1 MKKQITP
8 QIKAYL
14 LNVLLSED
22 HTIEDPTAT
31 QLFSYAKDRFMSEY
45 GWAIPRQGLQGAI
58 REWLLGLALN
68 VEYTYYDIEVLLK
81 VWSILD
87 GSESEKKRDKEL
99 DLYWDRLACELAKAF
114 KKIGA

>member
-22 HTIEDPTAT
+22 HNIEDPTAT
-31 QLFSYAKDRFMSEY
+31 QLFTYAKDRFMSEY

-68 VEYTYYDIEVLLK
+68 VEYTYYDIECLLK
-81 VWSILD
+81 VWGILD
-87 GSESEKKRDKEL
+87 GSESVKKLDKEL

-114 KKIGA
+114 KKLGN